1 MLAVVESEGV
11 LRQFFEKPNKR
22 RIIRILVINNAQE
35 WITSFNS
42 YFQLNNLNIEDLKDS
57 DSDWSYIVNL
67 GILNFENMMY
77 IVSNFLLNFAI

>member
-1 MLAVVESEGV
+1 LCFKWKYGREVKEIDGTAAIGRIFMLAVVESEGV

-57 DSDWSYIVNL
+57 DSD
-67 GILNFENMMY
+67 
-77 IVSNFLLNFAI
+77 